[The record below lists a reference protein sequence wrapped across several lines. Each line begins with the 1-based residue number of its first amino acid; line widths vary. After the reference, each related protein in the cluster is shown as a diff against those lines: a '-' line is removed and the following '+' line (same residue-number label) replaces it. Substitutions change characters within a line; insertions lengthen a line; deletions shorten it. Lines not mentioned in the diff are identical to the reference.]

1 MLKRLLFVFAILLTP
16 AFAQALELYVGG
28 GVGSEVEAG
37 TVRSEVS
44 GSAGTTTTGDRYKV
58 FAGLGLGRTFAV
70 EVTYYDFGGQRC
82 CNNVVDLGF
91 DTEIDGTSAAL
102 VGRLPLG
109 KLTLFGKA
117 GLVHWSESGDF
128 ITILGST
135 HRSESG
141 TDLVT
146 GAGLEFRITERF
158 GVRGE
163 WERFDFGDG
172 SSDGVWAAVKYR
184 IF

>member
-1 MLKRLLFVFAILLTP
+1 MLKRLLFVFAILSMP

-28 GVGSEVEAG
+28 GVGSKVEAG
-37 TVRSEVS
+37 TVRTEIDSRAS
-44 GSAGTTTTGDRYKV
+44 STTGDRYKV

-70 EVTYYDFGGQRC
+70 EVTYYDFGGQHC
-82 CNNVVDLGF
+82 CDRISDFAF

-117 GLVHWSESGDF
+117 GLLHWSESGDGGTLAGPF
-128 ITILGST
+128 

-146 GAGLEFRITERF
+146 GAGLEFRITERL

-163 WERFDFGDG
+163 WERFEFGNG
-172 SSDGVWAAVKYR
+172 SSDGVWAAVQYR